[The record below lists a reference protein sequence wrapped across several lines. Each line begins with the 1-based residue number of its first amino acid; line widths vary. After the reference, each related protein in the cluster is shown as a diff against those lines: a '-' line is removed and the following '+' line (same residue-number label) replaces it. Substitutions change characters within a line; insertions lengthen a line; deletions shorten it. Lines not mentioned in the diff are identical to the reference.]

1 MGMSWKVRS
10 IAIVMAFL
18 GLLQLVSSTTAWS
31 WPQPKLFF
39 VYACMAIMCS
49 ALQLRFSGSG
59 APPLSANVPV
69 ILLSILQ
76 LGMPEAAI
84 VGAAGALA
92 QGLLNEKTRWQW
104 LHLAVSVGVTAT
116 AIATA
121 DFVFRS
127 LIPNSIQSPT
137 LRLLAASLA
146 LFFVNTFPLAMA
158 TWRTDQQRLG
168 KFWKESYSW
177 LVPYYLV
184 SAAIASAANAAT
196 VDGFSLQ
203 TTLFVLPSIY
213 VAYRYYRVQK
223 SSMETRQKTAERT
236 AALHLRTI
244 EGLALAV
251 EAKDSLNTR
260 GHLRRVR
267 VYALGVG
274 RALGLQ
280 GDEIEAL
287 QAAALLHDIGKL
299 AVPEY
304 ILSKPGKLTPEE
316 FARMKVH
323 PIVGAEIIEQV
334 QFPYPVAPIVRAHHE
349 KWDGTGY
356 PFGLKGTDI
365 PMGARILT
373 AVDYL
378 DALASDR
385 EYRRALP
392 LDEAMKQIESEA
404 GRALDPDVVKVLAQ
418 HYRELEQSARSIDEP
433 GVVLSKNVSVE
444 RGHAPDAGLDLW
456 ALATMPA
463 KGSNYLSTIAAAGRE
478 KHMLQ
483 ELTEGLGLS
492 LDLKTLLQ
500 RIDSALQPLIPY
512 DAMAIFVPQ
521 GTTLVRIYSAGGRK
535 AAIAAEVRAGDGLV
549 GWVAQ
554 NQQPIVNGNP
564 EVEQGFKAGGEQG
577 LRAALAV
584 PFEHSGQVAGVLAF
598 YRQNRDSFTADDLRI
613 LTSVAPRIG
622 TTIENA
628 LKVRELQ
635 ERASMDVTTGLPTL
649 RAMNQALDV
658 ELVRAQRQSQTVALV
673 LIRFGGLAALRAKA
687 TAFDVDEALRGVAR
701 LLRSSCRDYD
711 HVARIGDETFTMILP
726 GMKQKPLAFKIER
739 LYAASARIF
748 PDLLETGAIRFEVG
762 WAHYPEDAVTA
773 KLILAIAEGRREHQ
787 TGSLTENLLA
797 LHAYHRREIAE
808 ATGVSEDRAEQTAAA
823 MADFE
828 NAELHPA
835 VVQRISGA
843 PTQDHRSK

>member
-1 MGMSWKVRS
+1 
-10 IAIVMAFL
+10 MAFL
-18 GLLQLVSSTTAWS
+18 GLLQLVSSTTAWA

-39 VYACMAIMCS
+39 IYVCMAIMCS
-49 ALQLRFSGSG
+49 ALQLRFHGSG

-92 QGLLNEKTRWQW
+92 QGLLHHRTRSHW
-104 LHLAVSVGVTAT
+104 LHLALGVGVAAT

-121 DFVFRS
+121 DLVFRS
-127 LIPNSIQSPT
+127 LIPNSIQSST
-137 LRLLAASLA
+137 LRLLAASLV
-146 LFFVNTFPLAMA
+146 LFFVNTFPVAMA
-158 TWRTDQQRLG
+158 TWSTDQQRLG

-184 SAAIASAANAAT
+184 SAGIANAANAAT
-196 VDGFSLQ
+196 IDGFSLQ
-203 TTLFVLPSIY
+203 TALFVLPSIY

-223 SSMETRQKTAERT
+223 SSMEMREKTAERT

-334 QFPYPVAPIVRAHHE
+334 QFPYAVAPIVRAHHE

-392 LDEAMKQIESEA
+392 LDEAMQRVAAEA
-404 GRALDPDVVKVLAQ
+404 GKTLDPEVVKVLGE
-418 HYRELEQSARSIDEP
+418 HYRELEQSAKAGDEP
-433 GVVLSKNVSVE
+433 GVELSKNIAVD
-444 RGHAPDAGLDLW
+444 RGKAPDAGLDLW
-456 ALATMPA
+456 ALAAMPLQ
-463 KGSNYLSTIAAAGRE
+463 GSDHLNTIAAAGRE
-478 KHMLQ
+478 KQMLQ
-483 ELTEGLGLS
+483 SLTQGLGLS
-492 LDLKTLLQ
+492 LDLETLLE
-500 RIDSALQPLIPY
+500 RIDSGLQPLIPC

-521 GTTLVRIYSAGGRK
+521 GTTLVTLYSAGAQKK
-535 AAIAAEVRAGDGLV
+535 ALRSEVRAGEGLV

-554 NQQPIVNGNP
+554 NRQPIVNGNP
-564 EVEQGFKAGGEQG
+564 EVEHGFQAGEEQG
-577 LRAALAV
+577 LRAALAA
-584 PFEHSGQVAGVLAF
+584 PFQHTGDVAGVLAF
-598 YRQNRDSFTADDLRI
+598 YRRDRDSFTADDLRI
-613 LTSVAPRIG
+613 LTRVAPRIG
-622 TTIENA
+622 TAIENA
-628 LKVRELQ
+628 LKVKELQ

-649 RAMNQALDV
+649 RAMHEALDV

-673 LIRFGGLAALRAKA
+673 LLRFGGLAALRPQG
-687 TAFDVDEALRGVAR
+687 TQFEVDEALRGVAR
-701 LLRSSCRDYD
+701 LLRASCRGYD
-711 HVARIGDETFTMILP
+711 HIARIGDETFTMILP
-726 GMKQKPLAFKIER
+726 GMKQKPLAIKLER

-748 PDLLETGAIRFEVG
+748 PELLENGTIRFEVG

-773 KLILAIAEGRREHQ
+773 KLILAIAEGRLDRQ
-787 TGSLTENLLA
+787 TGSLSENLLA
-797 LHAYHRREIAE
+797 LHTHHRRDTATTTSAAE
-808 ATGVSEDRAEQTAAA
+808 TPAVAESPTKRRPEDKVGRDLAER
-823 MADFE
+823 E
-828 NAELHPA
+828 PA
-835 VVQRISGA
+835 VVRQIGGA
-843 PTQDHRSK
+843 PSLDR